1 MEKKPQAF
9 IYGLNK
15 EAYIAELVK
24 SAMSDNKMSR
34 CLAAAAADTPRS
46 MLKLL
51 ASDPEPMVRWFV
63 ANNKATPPKVAA
75 QALEGLDRN
84 SMDGMF
90 ILEFGRKVGKKK
102 KAYYGLLY

>member
-1 MEKKPQAF
+1 MEKKPKAF
-9 IYGLNK
+9 VYGLNK

-24 SAMSDNKMSR
+24 SAMSESTMSR

-63 ANNKATPPKVAA
+63 GNNKATPPKVVA
-75 QALEGLDRN
+75 QALEGLERN

-102 KAYYGLLY
+102 KAYYALLY